1 MIMEA
6 QQSIVNWLS
15 PVYVPWVETSET
27 TASTVYGIMDADGMF
42 NITSLVTVTVE
53 VATPSTPF
61 ASVYATE
68 TGIIIS
74 ALTLAARSLSGIGS
88 IIRLLIVPSET
99 VLFALIKVNGYVGLL
114 GVKLVMLR
122 TISVSCVCCMHASKT
137 FLACKQTFSHKPFNG
152 LPVIGPGHLS
162 DWKLQ
167 KNDIFFLLFML
178 FYNKYMQVPPPND
191 TDSDKIEKNV
201 LPFYFHKSI
210 IQEVGNLLARV
221 YDFAVF
227 HRAPRIT
234 ESKPQSDDNRD
245 RNLLRQGRRYT
256 IRENSNKHPTSR
268 NPEIIKW
275 TY

>member
-1 MIMEA
+1 MEA

-114 GVKLVMLR
+114 GV
-122 TISVSCVCCMHASKT
+122 
-137 FLACKQTFSHKPFNG
+137 
-152 LPVIGPGHLS
+152 
-162 DWKLQ
+162 
-167 KNDIFFLLFML
+167 
-178 FYNKYMQVPPPND
+178 
-191 TDSDKIEKNV
+191 
-201 LPFYFHKSI
+201 
-210 IQEVGNLLARV
+210 
-221 YDFAVF
+221 
-227 HRAPRIT
+227 
-234 ESKPQSDDNRD
+234 
-245 RNLLRQGRRYT
+245 
-256 IRENSNKHPTSR
+256 
-268 NPEIIKW
+268 
-275 TY
+275 